1 MITLPSSIYGSDL
14 WAIFQLF
21 VGFSLLGCH
30 QCRYLIVYLAL
41 LFVIRTM
48 AVFIFLLQGYRY
60 VWIRPGMPTP
70 IPGPLHGAIP
80 EAMPGTWPL
89 TGFVP
94 HSTDNYEV
102 PGLGNELTNTTKS
115 ASDLNEDDS
124 DFHS

>member
-1 MITLPSSIYGSDL
+1 MINLPSGIYWSDL

-21 VGFSLLGCH
+21 AGFLLLGCH
-30 QCRYLIVYLAL
+30 QCRYLIAYLEL

-70 IPGPLHGAIP
+70 NPGPIHGAVAG
-80 EAMPGTWPL
+80 AMPGTWPL
-89 TGFVP
+89 TGFVLR
-94 HSTDNYEV
+94 STDNYEV
-102 PGLGNELTNTTKS
+102 PSVSNELIDTTKP
-115 ASDLNEDDS
+115 ASYRIEDDP